1 MAWNRKPFASRKG
14 SRREDTIADAACAS
28 GRALVMVHS
37 QQAAW
42 SRAESGT
49 EGGYR
54 SGEQDKDG
62 TAAEDDFRGHRGEF
76 NANRAHTGV
85 KNRMQGANG
94 QARPHSL
101 QSEVGLEACRS

>member
-28 GRALVMVHS
+28 VRALVMVHS

-42 SRAESGT
+42 SRAESDT

-62 TAAEDDFRGHRGEF
+62 TRIGGSR
-76 NANRAHTGV
+76 
-85 KNRMQGANG
+85 
-94 QARPHSL
+94 
-101 QSEVGLEACRS
+101 